1 MESNDTTW
9 PVNILNKRQYLYL
22 KITSPKNG
30 PRATFKNQK
39 CLPWFTIKW
48 MARWCPI
55 SWRIS
60 KRSPMVLFFC
70 AQDQSNSLVPLL
82 PWSTYFSIWR
92 TSSQLFESR
101 SAVEIAMGRTKKYIY
116 ILIIIIFFTL
126 IGILVWG
133 YFICLFHI
141 IYTFDFELISAPTS
155 HPTSHVTILHYLV
168 QCSEPVTTQLQT
180 LFYVHQFFLQM
191 SFSCSMILPS
201 FPQCHLLA
209 LLNPDSHGLQSFLE
223 FKDSIIR
230 LRLLQCIV
238 SRGSWCPC
246 PITSDPDL
254 IA

>member
-116 ILIIIIFFTL
+116 ILIIIIFFYFDWDTCLGVFYLFISHYLYFWFWTNFSVYFPPNFPCYHFTL
-126 IGILVWG
+126 PRTM
-133 YFICLFHI
+133 FR
-141 IYTFDFELISAPTS
+141 TS
-155 HPTSHVTILHYLV
+155 HNST
-168 QCSEPVTTQLQT
+168 
-180 LFYVHQFFLQM
+180 
-191 SFSCSMILPS
+191 
-201 FPQCHLLA
+201 A
-209 LLNPDSHGLQSFLE
+209 
-223 FKDSIIR
+223 
-230 LRLLQCIV
+230 
-238 SRGSWCPC
+238 
-246 PITSDPDL
+246 DL
-254 IA
+254 ILCSPVLSTNVLFMFHDPTQFPTVPFVGTS